1 MGHVASAAPTGELL
15 PSPNGGGNG
24 QHDRAVF
31 PYGVGI
37 DCHSKFFEICIHVL
51 AGNQLATHRLK
62 VSAEWEQLKGGR
74 DWVLHTLTA
83 HGIDVRPSD
92 LRYTVESTG
101 QYHMPL
107 CLAWQGKPSIINPSD
122 TAKTR
127 RKTDVLDADN
137 LALQSLTGLWRESWM
152 APATVQELRV
162 VTIQRAKL
170 VAERTRLSN
179 RINGDLLRFGHTIGQ
194 LGPLTGKLV
203 RPLIEDLCSNGRVA
217 LYSKYFSD
225 QALPP
230 LVIRVF
236 EQRWRRIDQIG
247 TEIDELEKWA
257 LKHIKGNSWP
267 VAGGRT
273 VGGEK
278 LLENLE
284 SVPGVGTWTACMWLA
299 EIGDIN
305 RFAHVKKLCAYAGL
319 DPSLGAS
326 AGHVISR
333 LTPKGNRRLQN
344 ALRNATRA
352 ALSSTRA
359 TTFTGWVRGYM
370 GRHVNAGKSKALKAM
385 ARRLCKALY
394 YVHLRCEPFDDRK
407 YRPLL
412 SESSYPQCTV
422 EEMGFSSR
430 VTRILKE
437 NGLLTSKQIVEAF
450 YSDLWRRPGCGKAT
464 VQQVADWIDRQQKPV
479 PSQSATTDHR
489 EKKP

>member
-1 MGHVASAAPTGELL
+1 M
-15 PSPNGGGNG
+15 PSPNSGEKG
-24 QHDRAVF
+24 QHDRKVYQ
-31 PYGVGI
+31 YGVGI
-37 DCHSKFFEICIHVL
+37 DCHSKFFEICVHVP
-51 AGNQLATHRLK
+51 AGNQLDTHRLR
-62 VSAEWEQLKGGR
+62 VSAEWGQLKIGR
-74 DWVLHTLTA
+74 EWVLRTLAA
-83 HGIDVRPSD
+83 HGIGVRGDD
-92 LRYTVESTG
+92 LRYTLESTG

-107 CLAWQGKPSIINPSD
+107 CLAWKGKPAIINPSD

-127 RKTDVLDADN
+127 RKSDVLDADT
-137 LALQSLTGLWRESWM
+137 LALQSLTGLWKESWV

-162 VTIQRAKL
+162 VTIQRSKL

-194 LGPLTGKLV
+194 LGPVTGKLV
-203 RPLIEDLCSNGRVA
+203 RPLIEDFCANGRVA
-217 LYSKYFSD
+217 LYSQYFSD
-225 QALPP
+225 QTLPP

-247 TEIDELEKWA
+247 TEVDELETLA
-257 LKHIKGNSWP
+257 LKHIEENKWP
-267 VAGGRT
+267 VGDGRF
-273 VGGEK
+273 VKGGE

-284 SVPGVGTWTACMWLA
+284 TVPGVGTWTACVWLA

-305 RFAHVKKLCAYAGL
+305 RFSHVKRLCAYAGL

-326 AGHVISR
+326 AGHVVSR
-333 LTPKGNRRLQN
+333 LTRKGNGRLHN

-352 ALSSTRA
+352 TLSSARA
-359 TTFTGWVRGYM
+359 TSFTGWVRGYI
-370 GRHVNAGKSKALKAM
+370 GRHANAGKSRALKAM

-422 EEMGFSSR
+422 EGMGFSSQ

-437 NGLLTSKQIVEAF
+437 NGLLTSKHVVEAF
-450 YSDLWRRPGCGKAT
+450 YSDLGRRPGCGKTT
-464 VQQVADWIDRQQKPV
+464 VQRVADWINHQQKPE
-479 PSQSATTDHR
+479 PSQSTTANHC

>member
-15 PSPNGGGNG
+15 PSPNGGGHG

-37 DCHSKFFEICIHVL
+37 DCHSKFFEICVHVL

-62 VSAEWEQLKGGR
+62 VSAEWGQLKVGR
-74 DWVLHTLTA
+74 EWVLRTLA
-83 HGIDVRPSD
+83 VHGIGVREED

-107 CLAWQGKPSIINPSD
+107 CLAWKGKPSIINPSD

-127 RKTDVLDADN
+127 RKTDVLDADK
-137 LALQSLTGLWRESWM
+137 LALQSLTGLWRESWV
-152 APATVQELRV
+152 APVTVQELRV
-162 VTIQRAKL
+162 LTIQRSKL

-194 LGPLTGKLV
+194 VGPVTGKLV
-203 RPLIEDLCSNGRVA
+203 RPLIEDFCRNRRVA
-217 LYSKYFSD
+217 LHSKYFSD
-225 QALPP
+225 QTLPP

-247 TEIDELEKWA
+247 TEVEQLEMWA
-257 LKHIKGNSWP
+257 LQHIKGNTWP
-267 VAGGRT
+267 VEGGRS
-273 VGGEK
+273 VSGGE
-278 LLENLE
+278 LLDNLT
-284 SVPGVGTWTACMWLA
+284 SVPGVGTWTACVWLA

-359 TTFTGWVRGYM
+359 ISFTGWVRGYL

-385 ARRLCKALY
+385 ARRLCRALY

-422 EEMGFSSR
+422 EEMGFSAP

-437 NGLLTSKQIVEAF
+437 NGLLTSKQVVEAF
-450 YSDLWRRPGCGKAT
+450 YSDLWRRPGCGKTT
-464 VQQVADWIDRQQKPV
+464 VQCVADWINRQQKPAS
-479 PSQSATTDHR
+479 SQPATMDHCG
-489 EKKP
+489 KKP